1 MKVDKKV
8 TKRLFFYIKPYIGR
22 LILSVISMA
31 IVGALTGAA
40 AYLIKPTLNQIFI
53 SKNEKMLI
61 LLPFAVIGV
70 YFFKGLFSYIQT
82 YQTAFIAEK
91 ILFKIRNQLF
101 DHMIRLSMNFFDK
114 FNTGELLS
122 RLLND
127 SEQMQNSIAKVIPNA
142 IKESFTI
149 IFLLVV
155 VYANN
160 VKLALIAT
168 IGFPLAV
175 YPIILFGRKMRKIG
189 KKRQISIA
197 GITTM
202 IQETLVNIRLIKAF
216 ATEKKESKNFAD
228 KSDAFLNINLSS
240 VKVSEITSPLMEFIG
255 SLAVAL
261 LIWFGG
267 MLVFKDEMTVGGFFS
282 FIAALLMLYKPFKTI
297 ANANNNIN
305 SSIASI
311 ERIFEILDM
320 SPAIINNKKYQ
331 FSGVK
336 QHIKLEN
343 VYFSYDR
350 KDNVLKDVN
359 LDIKAKSIIAIVGE
373 SGGGK
378 STIVDLLP
386 RFYDVT
392 KGRISIDGVDL
403 RDFDLLSLRRS
414 IAIVAQQVLLFN
426 DTVRNNI
433 AYGRDDLSID
443 DIIQASKD
451 AYAHDFIMKLKNGYE
466 TNLGEQGVILSGG
479 EKQRIAIARAIVKNP
494 DILLLDEATSALD
507 SASEAIVQKAL
518 SNLMK
523 NRTVLLIAHRLSTA
537 MNADKIVAIKNGSV
551 VAQGS
556 HNELLKTS
564 SYYKKL
570 YDLQFN
576 DNNL

>member
-1 MKVDKKV
+1 MKIDKKV
-8 TKRLFFYIKPYIGR
+8 SKRLFFYIKPYIGR

-31 IVGALTGAA
+31 IVGALAGAA

-61 LLPFAVIGV
+61 LLPFAIIGV
-70 YFFKGLFSYIQT
+70 YFFKGLFSYIQA

-101 DHMIRLSMNFFDK
+101 DHMIRLSMDFFDK

-142 IKESFTI
+142 IKESFSI
-149 IFLLVV
+149 LFLLAVI
-155 VYANN
+155 YANN

-168 IGFPLAV
+168 VGFPLAI

-202 IQETLVNIRLIKAF
+202 LQETLVNIRLIKAF
-216 ATEKKESKNFAD
+216 ATEKKESKNFED
-228 KSDAFLNINLSS
+228 KSDIFLNINLNS
-240 VKVSEITSPLMEFIG
+240 VRVSEITSPLMEFIG

-282 FIAALLMLYKPFKTI
+282 FIAALLMLYKPFKTV
-297 ANANNNIN
+297 AKANNSIN

-320 SPAIINNKKYQ
+320 HPTIINNKKHR

-350 KDNVLKDVN
+350 KENVLKDVN
-359 LDIKAKSIIAIVGE
+359 LEIKAKSIVAIVGE

-378 STIVDLLP
+378 STIVDLIP

-392 KGRISIDGVDL
+392 KGRISIDGIDL

-426 DTVRNNI
+426 DTVKNNI
-433 AYGRDDLSID
+433 AYGRDDLSMD
-443 DIIQASKD
+443 DIVQASKD
-451 AYAHDFIMKLKNGYE
+451 AYAHDFIMKLKDGYE

-551 VAQGS
+551 VAQGKHS
-556 HNELLKTS
+556 ELLKTNA
-564 SYYKKL
+564 YYKKL